1 MVLGGLVLNEDPVW
15 PVLQVY
21 VLAPPAVKV
30 DVDPEQIV
38 FGLATA
44 VTEGR
49 GLTTIVKLVFFA
61 QPKTSVPVTL

>member
-30 DVDPEQIV
+30 DVAPAHIV
-38 FGLATA
+38 LGLATA

-49 GLTTIVKLVFFA
+49 GLTVIKILLPLT
-61 QPKTSVPVTL
+61 QPFISVPTTP